1 MTTITLSEA
10 RRTLFPLVKKVA
22 EDREPVEI
30 NSAQG
35 NVVIMAAE
43 DFAAWQ
49 ETAYLLSNPVN
60 AARLRRSYADSE
72 AGNFTERSLDL
83 S

>member
-22 EDREPVEI
+22 QDREPVEI
-30 NSAQG
+30 ASEEG
-35 NVVIMAAE
+35 NVVIMAAA

-49 ETAYLLSNPVN
+49 ETAHLLSNPVN

-72 AGNFTERSLDL
+72 AGRFAEHSLDL
-83 S
+83 A

>member
-1 MTTITLSEA
+1 MPSITLTEA
-10 RRTLFPLVKKVA
+10 RRTLFPLVKKIS
-22 EDREPVEI
+22 EDHEPVEVA
-30 NSAQG
+30 SAQG
-35 NVVIMAAE
+35 NVVIMPAE

-72 AGNFTERSLDL
+72 AGRFAEHSLDL